1 MMSIDVLSTEESI
14 YLTSCVIQKLLGKF
28 RLKPEMFTDEKLR
41 VFIEYVLEQGKV
53 DVNQIYFKSRDDN
66 EFNIY

>member
-14 YLTSCVIQKLLGKF
+14 VSNLMRNPELLSKF

-41 VFIEYVLEQGKV
+41 VFIEYALEQGR
-53 DVNQIYFKSRDDN
+53 SM
-66 EFNIY
+66 